1 MSTLATLAPWLPV
14 LASSAGGGE
23 SAPGLADPSLPHWGW
38 TWVVFGLV
46 FLVLWKFAW
55 KPLREQLEAREQRI
69 HDTVEKARTLNADAM
84 ALLEKHKEQMDRA
97 KADAQ
102 EIIDQGKEAGDKVK
116 AEALEAG
123 QQEAQV
129 LLDRAK
135 KEIDLQTKK
144 ALDEI
149 RRETVDLTIL
159 AASQVLERSL
169 EDEDH
174 RRLTAGVIDEIG
186 NPRGEG

>member
-1 MSTLATLAPWLPV
+1 MSTLATLAPWLPI
-14 LASSAGGGE
+14 LASSAPGGE
-23 SAPGLADPSLPHWGW
+23 SAPGLADPSLPYWGW
-38 TWVVFGLV
+38 TWLVFGLV

-69 HDTVEKARTLNADAM
+69 HDTVEKARRLNEEAG
-84 ALLEKHKEQMDRA
+84 ALLDKHREMMDGA
-97 KADAQ
+97 KAAAQ
-102 EIIDQGKEAGDKVK
+102 EIINQGKESGDQVK
-116 AEALEAG
+116 TEALEVG

-159 AASQVLERSL
+159 AASRVLERSL

-174 RRLTAGVIDEIG
+174 RRLTAGVIEEIG
-186 NPRGEG
+186 RPRGEG

>member
-14 LASSAGGGE
+14 LAASGGGE

-38 TWVVFGLV
+38 TWLVFGLV

-55 KPLREQLEAREQRI
+55 KPLRAQLEAREQKI
-69 HDTVEKARTLNADAM
+69 HDTVEKARALNEEAM
-84 ALLEKHKEQMDRA
+84 GLLEKHKEMMDGA

-102 EIIDQGKEAGDKVK
+102 AIIDKGKEAGDKVK

-123 QQEAQV
+123 QGEAQV

-135 KEIDLQTKK
+135 KEIGLQTKK
-144 ALDEI
+144 AIDEI

-174 RRLTAGVIDEIG
+174 RRLTAGVIEEIG
-186 NPRGEG
+186 KPRGEG